1 MSQDNQDYS
10 TNNLLLYANS
20 LEQLLLNYAK
30 YDVLRRKTYERKI
43 QNLAQL
49 SIDKGVDI
57 DDIIK
62 EINQEKKNE
71 KLKEKIKNNIEKET
85 IKEKEKEKNIK
96 ELEIKKI
103 TNQIFCEDFY
113 NNLNLYLKRKK
124 ESLKINNLFN
134 NNNKNNYGNNN
145 VNNKYKMEQNNIYDS
160 KKNNIHTPTE
170 TPKSNSKYIGKKRKS
185 K

>member
-30 YDVLRRKTYERKI
+30 YDVFRRKTYERKI

-49 SIDKGVDI
+49 SINKGVDI
-57 DDIIK
+57 DDVIK

-85 IKEKEKEKNIK
+85 EKEKEKEKNIK

-103 TNQIFCEDFY
+103 TNQIFYEDFY

-124 ESLKINNLFN
+124 ESLKINHLF

-145 VNNKYKMEQNNIYDS
+145 INNKYKMEQNNIYDS
-160 KKNNIHTPTE
+160 KKNSIYMPTD

>member
-10 TNNLLLYANS
+10 TNHLLLYANN
-20 LEQLLLNYAK
+20 LEQILLNYAK
-30 YDVLRRKTYERKI
+30 YDVFIRKTYERKI

-49 SIDKGVDI
+49 SINKGVDI

-71 KLKEKIKNNIEKET
+71 KLIEKIKISIENE
-85 IKEKEKEKNIK
+85 KEKEKGKEKNIK

-124 ESLKINNLFN
+124 ESLKINHLF

-145 VNNKYKMEQNNIYDS
+145 INNKYKTEQNNIYDS
-160 KKNNIHTPTE
+160 KKNNIYIPTE
-170 TPKSNSKYIGKKRKS
+170 TTKSNSKYIGKKRKS